1 MTLENILKSLIS
13 FGLIFVMSSLL
24 IAEENKVEN
33 SIENPPVDLI
43 VYGDYVLTMENMD
56 TEGRGIIE
64 KGAVAV
70 SDGKIV
76 AVGPAKEIE
85 ISYDAIKTISG
96 EGRILMPGLING
108 HTHSAM
114 TLLRGLAD
122 DLPLMEWLQNYIFPM
137 EGRFVDKEFVEIGV
151 RLACLEMIKGGTTT
165 FADMYFH
172 PKTAVDTIDQCGMRA
187 IIGAPM
193 IDFPSPGFD
202 GWDDSMQA
210 GVKFVRDMKANAH
223 PRITPAFAPHAPYT
237 VSPEH
242 LVEVLEVASQENVPI
257 LMHVAESETEV
268 ADIKDRYGKRP
279 VEHVAS
285 LGMLDH
291 PMAAAHVVHPDEAE
305 ITMLAGSKI
314 SAVHNPTSNMKL
326 ASGVAPVP
334 AMIKAGVKVGLGTDG
349 AASNNDLNMWEEIRM
364 TALLHK
370 VTSGDPTAMPA
381 GDVLRMATSM
391 GAAAIDMESDIGTL
405 TSGKRADMI
414 QLTIDRPHLT
424 PLYNVISHLVYAAN
438 ATDVVTTI
446 VEGSVLM
453 ENGEVTV
460 LDEAAVIAAAN
471 KKAEEIKAALAEK

>member
-1 MTLENILKSLIS
+1 M
-13 FGLIFVMSSLL
+13 
-24 IAEENKVEN
+24 EN
-33 SIENPPVDLI
+33 SIENPAVDLI
-43 VYGDYVLTMENMD
+43 VYGDYVLTMENLD
-56 TEGRGIIE
+56 SESRGVIE

-70 SDGKIV
+70 TGGKIV

-193 IDFPSPGFD
+193 IDFPSPGFE
-202 GWDDSMQA
+202 GWEDSMQA

-242 LVEVLEVASQENVPI
+242 LVEVLEAASQENVPI

-268 ADIKDRYGKRP
+268 VDIKDRYGKRP

-305 ITMLAGSKI
+305 IAMLAESKI

-405 TSGKRADMI
+405 TAGKRADMI
-414 QLTIDRPHLT
+414 QLTVDKPHLT

-460 LDEAAVIAAAN
+460 LDEMAVIAAAN
-471 KKAEEIKAALAEK
+471 KKADEIKAALAEK